1 MITLIPIEPLSNEHA
16 LLIIEAFN
24 RHFIN
29 GGGEEDGIGYGYG
42 NGNGSG
48 SGYGSGYGYG
58 YGFGCDGFGYGYG
71 GADGEGVS
79 SIEAP
84 KEWQLIDENNQALT
98 DGQNQEMLRD

>member
-1 MITLIPIEPLSNEHA
+1 MITIIPIEPINDEHA

-24 RHFIN
+24 RHFVN
-29 GGGEEDGIGYGYG
+29 RGGQEDGHGDGGGGGGGGGD
-42 NGNGSG
+42 
-48 SGYGSGYGYG
+48 GYG
-58 YGFGCDGFGYGYG
+58 YGFGGDGFGYGYG

-98 DGQNQEMLRD
+98 GGQNQEMLRDKKK

>member
-1 MITLIPIEPLSNEHA
+1 MITIIPIEPINDEHA

-29 GGGEEDGIGYGYG
+29 RGGQEDGHGDGDGDGRGRGYGDGGGD
-42 NGNGSG
+42 
-48 SGYGSGYGYG
+48 
-58 YGFGCDGFGYGYG
+58 
-71 GADGEGVS
+71 GVS

-98 DGQNQEMLRD
+98 DGQNQKMLRD